1 MSRGRSG
8 RVVSTSGLLG
18 LNVSSGHEFL
28 AMLAAKVGVVKAAVL
43 VYHSCEMQN
52 GR

>member
-8 RVVSTSGLLG
+8 RVLSTLGLLG
-18 LNVSSGHEFL
+18 LNVSAGHEFL
-28 AMLAAKVGVVKAAVL
+28 ALLAAKVGEVKAAVL